1 MFDIEYA
8 FNFCETLP
16 KKCNGVEA
24 SAIEYLD
31 IYETETDTC
40 EVLGQKEASSYHMID
55 ERNPDKGILL
65 SYMGGALCE
74 GSDMPS
80 LNG

>member
-1 MFDIEYA
+1 
-8 FNFCETLP
+8 
-16 KKCNGVEA
+16 
-24 SAIEYLD
+24 
-31 IYETETDTC
+31 
-40 EVLGQKEASSYHMID
+40 MID